1 MDGIVIG
8 TVWKTRHGCHLLVH
22 RGVWHPLRGC
32 WLEGCCSSLQTS
44 PRVWLLTT
52 PSTCPLKNRTLTS
65 FPQLHTALLQVSTQ
79 RPWTS
84 HCNNKKQIIIKQCKD
99 TLQALANT
107 RGIFKACLPPA
118 CSLSLSCM
126 LVLGNQDRKGL
137 QGHGV
142 QSPATCPFR
151 GF

>member
-1 MDGIVIG
+1 MG
-8 TVWKTRHGCHLLVH
+8 WLLVPCGNPGMAAISWYVGAFGTLYE
-22 RGVWHPLRGC
+22 GVGWRL
-32 WLEGCCSSLQTS
+32 CCSSLQTA
-44 PRVWLLTT
+44 PRVRLSTT
-52 PSTCPLKNRTLTS
+52 PRKCPLKSRTLTS

-84 HCNNKKQIIIKQCKD
+84 HCNNKKQITIKQCKD

-107 RGIFKACLPPA
+107 RGIFKACLLPA
-118 CSLSLSCM
+118 CSLSLFCM
-126 LVLGNQDRKGL
+126 QVLGNQDRKGL

-151 GF
+151 SF